1 MRTIARM
8 LLQNA
13 TDSISLGLEDYQ
25 STDPRRVLSAVRN
38 LHAGVLLL
46 FKEKLRRLSPPDS
59 DEVLLMDDIVPAKDD
74 EGKVVFKGHGKKTVD
89 VAEIKRRLTA
99 LGVPVEW
106 KRVDDLTTIR
116 NDIEHRY
123 ARHDQAAIRGA
134 LADTCAIVHNF
145 MRDHL
150 GADPADALGT
160 AWPVLL
166 GIKDVYERELAQCRS
181 DLAQA
186 RWASTLLANA
196 VSEVECNEC
205 GSLLLAPQ
213 PSEFPNPDLC
223 CRSCGAVHVASEYAE
238 RAMNKAYPDDFE
250 GMRYGE
256 DPAVGACPEC
266 GGETYVAAEDTCA
279 LCGGSFDRECAR
291 CGDQIPL
298 SEMSS
303 YPNCGYCAHMM
314 SKD

>member
-1 MRTIARM
+1 MPWM
-8 LLQNA
+8 LLRNA
-13 TDSISLGLEDYQ
+13 TDSIALGLEDYQ
-25 STDPRRVLSAVRN
+25 SSDPRRVLSAVRN

-59 DEVLLMDDIVPAKDD
+59 DEVLLMDDIVPAQDVN
-74 EGKVVFKGHGKKTVD
+74 GKVVFKGHGKKTVD

-106 KRVDDLTTIR
+106 KRVEDLTTIR

-123 ARHDQAAIRGA
+123 AKHDQAAIRGA
-134 LADTCAIVHNF
+134 LADTCAIVHSF
-145 MRDHL
+145 MRDQL
-150 GADPADALGT
+150 GADPAEALGT

-166 GIKDVYERELAQCRS
+166 GIKDVYDRELSQCRS
-181 DLAQA
+181 ALAQA
-186 RWASTLLANA
+186 SWASPLLASA
-196 VSEVECNEC
+196 VPDVACDEC

-213 PSEFPNPDLC
+213 PTRFQNPDLT
-223 CRSCGAVHVASEYAE
+223 CRSCGATHVASDYAE
-238 RAMNKAYPDDFE
+238 RAMAKAYPNDFE
-250 GMRYGE
+250 GVRYGE
-256 DPAVGACPEC
+256 DPSVGACPEC
-266 GGETYVAAEDTCA
+266 GSETFVAAEDTCA
-279 LCGGSFDRECAR
+279 LCGESFDRECAR

-303 YPNCGYCAHMM
+303 HPNCGYCDHMM